1 MKKGEYAVPSRKEFL
16 EYVLEQLSN
25 LENITYKQMMGEYI
39 IYYKGKIAAY
49 VCDDRLLIILNT
61 SKIQEK
67 TCAEIIYIQDCWLD
81 FFQILN
87 GV

>member
-1 MKKGEYAVPSRKEFL
+1 MPSRKEFL
-16 EYVLEQLSN
+16 GYVLEQLSN
-25 LENITYKQMMGEYI
+25 LENIAYKQMMGEYI
-39 IYYKGKIAAY
+39 IYYKGKIIAY

-61 SKIQEK
+61 NKIQEK
-67 TCAEIIYIQDCWLD
+67 ICAEITYIQDCRLD